1 MTSPRIRLMRLAL
14 APVAAVFLVA
24 CASVPVT
31 NSKLDEARALY
42 SQAAADA
49 DAARSAPLELRSA
62 QLSLARAESA
72 FKAGEDSAIVNH
84 HAYLARQRSATALQA
99 GEIARAEQAVS
110 ASAGERDR
118 ILMAARTREADQA
131 RMQAE
136 KDRAEAER
144 ARMQADKDRAETER
158 ARMQAEKDRA
168 ESERARMQAQ
178 TASAE
183 AEQSRRAAEAQ
194 LAAAQAAQADAAK
207 LQKQLADMEAKQTDR
222 GLVLTL
228 GDVLF
233 DSGRAELKAGASR
246 TVDRLAAFMR
256 DHPERSLQVEGYTDS
271 VGSDALNLALSQRRA
286 DAVQAALVS
295 RGVEGSRIKTNGMGK
310 ASPVA
315 SNDTAEGRQRNR
327 RVEIVISGTN

>member
-14 APVAAVFLVA
+14 APVAAVFLAA
-24 CASVPVT
+24 CATTPAT
-31 NSKLDEARALY
+31 NPQLDEARALY

-62 QLSLARAESA
+62 QLSLERAETA
-72 FKAGEDSAIVNH
+72 FKAGNDSAIVDH

-99 GEIARAEQAVS
+99 GEIARAEQAVA
-110 ASAGERDR
+110 ASAGERER

-131 RMQAE
+131 RLQAGI
-136 KDRAEAER
+136 DRSESER
-144 ARMQADKDRAETER
+144 ARQ
-158 ARMQAEKDRA
+158 QAEKDRA
-168 ESERARMQAQ
+168 ESERARIQAQ

-194 LAAAQAAQADAAK
+194 LAAAQAAQENAAK
-207 LQKQLADMEAKQTDR
+207 LRQQLAELEAKQTDR

-233 DSGRAELKAGASR
+233 DTGRAELKPGAFR
-246 TVDRLAAFMR
+246 TVDRLATFMR
-256 DHPERSLQVEGYTDS
+256 DHPERSLEVEGYTDS
-271 VGSDALNLALSQRRA
+271 VGGDALNLALSQRRA
-286 DAVQAALVS
+286 NAVRAALVS
-295 RGVEGSRIKTNGMGK
+295 RGVEGSRITTNGMGK

-327 RVEIVISGTN
+327 RVEIVISGTS

>member
-1 MTSPRIRLMRLAL
+1 MRLAL

-24 CASVPVT
+24 CVSVPAT
-31 NSKLDEARALY
+31 NPKLDEARALY

-62 QLSLARAESA
+62 QQALTRAETA
-72 FKAGEDSAIVNH
+72 FKAGEDSAIVDH

-118 ILMAARTREADQA
+118 ILMAARTREAEQA
-131 RMQAE
+131 RLQAGI
-136 KDRAEAER
+136 DRSES
-144 ARMQADKDRAETER
+144 ER

-183 AEQSRRAAEAQ
+183 AEQARQAAEAQ

-207 LQKQLADMEAKQTDR
+207 LKQQLAELEAKQTDR

-256 DHPERSLQVEGYTDS
+256 DHPERSLEVAGYTDS
-271 VGSDALNLALSQRRA
+271 VGSDALNLDLSQRRA
-286 DAVQAALVS
+286 NAVQAALLS
-295 RGVEGSRIKTNGMGK
+295 RGVEGSRITTNGMGK

-315 SNDTAEGRQRNR
+315 GNDTAEGRQRNR
-327 RVEIVISGTN
+327 RVEIVISGTS

>member
-14 APVAAVFLVA
+14 APVAAAFLVA

-31 NSKLDEARALY
+31 NPKLDEARALY

-62 QLSLARAESA
+62 QLALARAESA
-72 FKAGEDSAIVNH
+72 FKAGEDSATVDH

-118 ILMAARTREADQA
+118 ILMEARTREADQA

-136 KDRAEAER
+136 KDRAES
-144 ARMQADKDRAETER
+144 ER

-183 AEQSRRAAEAQ
+183 AEQSRKAAEAQ

-233 DSGRAELKAGASR
+233 DSGRAELKAGATR

-295 RGVEGSRIKTNGMGK
+295 RGVEGSRITTNGMGK
-310 ASPVA
+310 ANPVA

-327 RVEIVISGTN
+327 RVEIVISGTS

>member
-1 MTSPRIRLMRLAL
+1 MTAPRIRLMRFAL
-14 APVAAVFLVA
+14 APLATVFLAA
-24 CASVPVT
+24 CATVPAT
-31 NSKLDEARALY
+31 NPKLDEARALY

-72 FKAGEDSAIVNH
+72 FKAGEDPAIVDH

-110 ASAGERDR
+110 ASAAERDR

-131 RMQAE
+131 RLQAGI
-136 KDRAEAER
+136 DRSESER
-144 ARMQADKDRAETER
+144 ARM
-158 ARMQAEKDRA
+158 

-194 LAAAQAAQADAAK
+194 LAAAQAAQENAEK
-207 LQKQLADMEAKQTDR
+207 LRQQLAELEAKQTDR

-233 DSGRAELKAGASR
+233 DTGRAELKPGAFR
-246 TVDRLAAFMR
+246 TVDRLATFMR
-256 DHPERSLQVEGYTDS
+256 DHPERSLEVEGYTDS
-271 VGSDALNLALSQRRA
+271 VGGDALNLALSQRRA
-286 DAVQAALVS
+286 NAVRAALVS
-295 RGVEGSRIKTNGMGK
+295 RGVEGTRITTNGMGK

-327 RVEIVISGTN
+327 RVEIVISGTS

>member
-1 MTSPRIRLMRLAL
+1 MRLAL
-14 APVAAVFLVA
+14 APVAAAFLVA

-31 NSKLDEARALY
+31 NPKLDEARALY

-62 QLSLARAESA
+62 QLALARAESA
-72 FKAGEDSAIVNH
+72 FKAGEDSATVDH

-118 ILMAARTREADQA
+118 ILMEARTREADQA

-136 KDRAEAER
+136 KDRAES
-144 ARMQADKDRAETER
+144 ER

-183 AEQSRRAAEAQ
+183 AEQSRKAAEAQ

-233 DSGRAELKAGASR
+233 DSGRAELKAGATR

-271 VGSDALNLALSQRRA
+271 VGSDALNLALSERRA
-286 DAVQAALVS
+286 NAVRDALVS
-295 RGVEGSRIKTNGMGK
+295 RGVEGSRITTNGMGK
-310 ASPVA
+310 ANPVA

-327 RVEIVISGTN
+327 RVEIVISGTS

>member
-1 MTSPRIRLMRLAL
+1 MRLAL

-31 NSKLDEARALY
+31 NPKLDEARALY

-62 QLSLARAESA
+62 QLALARAEAA
-72 FKAGEDSAIVNH
+72 FKAGEDSAIVDH

-118 ILMAARTREADQA
+118 ILMEARTREADQA

-136 KDRAEAER
+136 KDRAES
-144 ARMQADKDRAETER
+144 ER

-207 LQKQLADMEAKQTDR
+207 LQKQLAEMEAKQTDR

-233 DSGRAELKAGASR
+233 DSGRAELKAGATR
-246 TVDRLAAFMR
+246 TVDRLAAYMR

-271 VGSDALNLALSQRRA
+271 VGSDALNLTLSQRRA

-295 RGVEGSRIKTNGMGK
+295 RGVEGSRITTNGMGK

-327 RVEIVISGTN
+327 RVEIVISGTS

>member
-1 MTSPRIRLMRLAL
+1 MTSPRISLMRLAL

-31 NSKLDEARALY
+31 NPRLDDARALY
-42 SQAAADA
+42 GQAAADA

-62 QLSLARAESA
+62 QEALTRAETA
-72 FKAGEDSAIVNH
+72 LKAGEDSAIVDH
-84 HAYLARQRSATALQA
+84 YAYLARQRAATALQA
-99 GEIARAEQAVS
+99 GEIARAEQAVA
-110 ASAGERDR
+110 ASAGQRER
-118 ILMAARTREADQA
+118 ILMEARTREADQA
-131 RMQAE
+131 RLQAGI
-136 KDRAEAER
+136 DRSES
-144 ARMQADKDRAETER
+144 ER

-178 TASAE
+178 TASAD
-183 AEQSRRAAEAQ
+183 AEQARKAAEAQ

-207 LQKQLADMEAKQTDR
+207 LQKQLAELEAKQTER

-233 DSGRAELKAGASR
+233 DTGRAELKPGAFR
-246 TVDRLAAFMR
+246 TVDRLATFMR
-256 DHPERSLQVEGYTDS
+256 DHPERSLEVEGYTDS
-271 VGSDALNLALSQRRA
+271 VGSDALNMTLSQRRA
-286 DAVQAALVS
+286 DAVRAALLS
-295 RGVEGSRIKTNGMGK
+295 RGVEGSRITTSGLGK

-327 RVEIVISGTN
+327 RVEIVISGTS

>member
-1 MTSPRIRLMRLAL
+1 MRLAL
-14 APVAAVFLVA
+14 APVAAVLLAA

-31 NSKLDEARALY
+31 NPKLDEARALY

-110 ASAGERDR
+110 ASAAERDR

-136 KDRAEAER
+136 KDRAESER
-144 ARMQADKDRAETER
+144 ARMQAD
-158 ARMQAEKDRA
+158 KDRA

-183 AEQSRRAAEAQ
+183 AEQSRKAAEAQ

-207 LQKQLADMEAKQTDR
+207 LQKQLAEMEAKQTDR

-286 DAVQAALVS
+286 EAVQAALVS

>member
-1 MTSPRIRLMRLAL
+1 MRLAL

-31 NSKLDEARALY
+31 NPKLDEARALY

-62 QLSLARAESA
+62 QLALARAETA
-72 FKAGEDSAIVNH
+72 FKAGEDSATVDH

-118 ILMAARTREADQA
+118 ILMAARTREAEQA
-131 RMQAE
+131 RLQAGI
-136 KDRAEAER
+136 DRSEAER
-144 ARMQADKDRAETER
+144 ARMQADKDRAE
-158 ARMQAEKDRA
+158 
-168 ESERARMQAQ
+168 SERARMQAQ
-178 TASAE
+178 AASAE

-207 LQKQLADMEAKQTDR
+207 LQKQLADLEAKQTDR

-256 DHPERSLQVEGYTDS
+256 DHPERSLAVEGYTDS
-271 VGSDALNLALSQRRA
+271 IGSDALNLALSQRRA
-286 DAVQAALVS
+286 DAVRVALVS
-295 RGVEGSRIKTNGMGK
+295 SGVEGSRITTNGLGK

-315 SNDTAEGRQRNR
+315 SNDTADGRQRNR
-327 RVEIVISGTN
+327 RVEIVISGTS

>member
-1 MTSPRIRLMRLAL
+1 MNAPRIHLMRLAL

-24 CASVPVT
+24 CATVPAS
-31 NSKLDEARALY
+31 NPKLDEARALY

-62 QLSLARAESA
+62 QLSLERAETA
-72 FKAGEDSAIVNH
+72 FKAGNDSAIVDH

-131 RMQAE
+131 RLQAGI
-136 KDRAEAER
+136 DRSES
-144 ARMQADKDRAETER
+144 ER

-168 ESERARMQAQ
+168 ESERARIQAQ

-194 LAAAQAAQADAAK
+194 LAAAQAAQADTAK
-207 LQKQLADMEAKQTDR
+207 LKQQLAELEAKQTDR

-246 TVDRLAAFMR
+246 TVDRLGTFMR
-256 DHPERSLQVEGYTDS
+256 DHPERSLEIEGYTDS
-271 VGSDALNLALSQRRA
+271 IGGDALNLALSQRRA
-286 DAVQAALVS
+286 DAVRAALVS
-295 RGVEGSRIKTNGMGK
+295 RGIEGSRITTNGMGK

-327 RVEIVISGTN
+327 RVEIVISGTS

>member
-24 CASVPVT
+24 CATTPAT
-31 NSKLDEARALY
+31 NPKLDEARALY

-62 QLSLARAESA
+62 QLSLERAETA
-72 FKAGEDSAIVNH
+72 FKAGNDSAIVDH

-110 ASAGERDR
+110 ASAAERDR
-118 ILMAARTREADQA
+118 ILMAARTREAEQA
-131 RMQAE
+131 RLQAGI
-136 KDRAEAER
+136 DRSES
-144 ARMQADKDRAETER
+144 ER

-168 ESERARMQAQ
+168 ESERARIQAQ

-194 LAAAQAAQADAAK
+194 LAAAQAAQENAAK
-207 LQKQLADMEAKQTDR
+207 LRQQLAELEAKQTDR

-233 DSGRAELKAGASR
+233 DTGRAELKPGAFR
-246 TVDRLAAFMR
+246 TVDRLATFMR
-256 DHPERSLQVEGYTDS
+256 DHPERSLEVEGYTDS
-271 VGSDALNLALSQRRA
+271 VGGDALNLALSQRRA
-286 DAVQAALVS
+286 NAVRAALVS
-295 RGVEGSRIKTNGMGK
+295 RGVEGSRITTNGMGK

-327 RVEIVISGTN
+327 RVEIVISGTS

>member
-1 MTSPRIRLMRLAL
+1 M
-14 APVAAVFLVA
+14 
-24 CASVPVT
+24 
-31 NSKLDEARALY
+31 E
-42 SQAAADA
+42 
-49 DAARSAPLELRSA
+49 
-62 QLSLARAESA
+62 
-72 FKAGEDSAIVNH
+72 
-84 HAYLARQRSATALQA
+84 
-99 GEIARAEQAVS
+99 
-110 ASAGERDR
+110 
-118 ILMAARTREADQA
+118 ARTREADQA

-136 KDRAEAER
+136 KDRAES
-144 ARMQADKDRAETER
+144 ER

-233 DSGRAELKAGASR
+233 DSGRAELKAGAAR

-271 VGSDALNLALSQRRA
+271 IGSDALNLALSQRRA
-286 DAVQAALVS
+286 DAVRAALVS
-295 RGVEGSRIKTNGMGK
+295 SGVEGSRITTNGMGK

-315 SNDTAEGRQRNR
+315 GNDTAEGRQRNR
-327 RVEIVISGTN
+327 RVEIVISGTS

>member
-14 APVAAVFLVA
+14 APVAAVLLAA

-31 NSKLDEARALY
+31 NPKLDEARALY

-110 ASAGERDR
+110 ASAAERDR

-136 KDRAEAER
+136 KDRAESER
-144 ARMQADKDRAETER
+144 ARMQAD
-158 ARMQAEKDRA
+158 KDRA

-183 AEQSRRAAEAQ
+183 AEQSRKAAEAQ

-207 LQKQLADMEAKQTDR
+207 LQKQLAEMEAKQTDR

-286 DAVQAALVS
+286 EAVQAALVS

>member
-1 MTSPRIRLMRLAL
+1 MTSPRISLMRLAL
-14 APVAAVFLVA
+14 APVAAVFLAA
-24 CASVPVT
+24 CVSVPVT
-31 NSKLDEARALY
+31 NPKLDEARALY

-62 QLSLARAESA
+62 QLSLARAETA
-72 FKAGEDSAIVNH
+72 FKAGEDSAIVDH

-99 GEIARAEQAVS
+99 GEIARSEQAVS
-110 ASAGERDR
+110 ASAGERER

-131 RMQAE
+131 RLQAGI
-136 KDRAEAER
+136 DRSES
-144 ARMQADKDRAETER
+144 ER

-178 TASAE
+178 AASAE
-183 AEQSRRAAEAQ
+183 AEQARSAAQAQ

-207 LQKQLADMEAKQTDR
+207 LQQQLAEMEAKQTDR

-233 DSGRAELKAGASR
+233 DSGRAELKAGAAR
-246 TVDRLAAFMR
+246 TVDRLATFMR

-271 VGSDALNLALSQRRA
+271 IGSDALNLALSERRA
-286 DAVQAALVS
+286 NAVRAALVS
-295 RGVEGSRIKTNGMGK
+295 RGVEGSRITTNGMGK

-327 RVEIVISGTN
+327 RVEIVISGTS